1 MKSCSQSCFDLL
13 VSAAQ
18 NIRFVTDSNVT
29 RSKKQNPA
37 IIETKIE
44 SKVRPRIPKITVKA
58 KEKMINDFEEE
69 KA

>member
-18 NIRFVTDSNVT
+18 NIRFVTDSIVT
-29 RSKKQNPA
+29 RSKKQNPTA
-37 IIETKIE
+37 IEMKIE
-44 SKVRPRIPKITVKA
+44 PKIRPRIPKIAVKA
-58 KEKMINDFEEE
+58 KEKVINDFEQE